1 METAET
7 SSTRPFSRFW
17 QIKRPKR
24 SFIKPGCGDASRS
37 CRQSREEQPGRRLPR
52 RQAEGRTVV
61 FPNRSQGLPGAGWP
75 GRPRPTLPHTPRHP
89 NRGVHSQPC
98 KEQQGPAHTS
108 PHHHREHGL
117 HFCCSK
123 KQKEKGSMSKHNRAG
138 AEHVDKPCPAH
149 TPAELRSPAS
159 WGNSNH
165 SQTETQTGRPTA
177 VRGQRGRAPWAR
189 EPPRHLRAAR
199 GAQPTSPSTR
209 NPADSPGS
217 DCS

>member
-1 METAET
+1 MLPEAAGRAGKSSQEGGCHGARRRAARSSFLTGARVCQEQGGQAGPAPPCPTHLATRTAGCT
-7 SSTRPFSRFW
+7 PSPAKSSR
-17 QIKRPKR
+17 
-24 SFIKPGCGDASRS
+24 A
-37 CRQSREEQPGRRLPR
+37 
-52 RQAEGRTVV
+52 
-61 FPNRSQGLPGAGWP
+61 
-75 GRPRPTLPHTPRHP
+75 
-89 NRGVHSQPC
+89 
-98 KEQQGPAHTS
+98 PAHTS

>member
-1 METAET
+1 MGARRRLSCREEQMETAET

-17 QIKRPKR
+17 QIKRPKC

-98 KEQQGPAHTS
+98 KEQQGPGTHLAIPPSRARSAFVLLVKKNKKKKVLCPNTTGQGLNTWTNRVPPTRPPSSAHLPRGET
-108 PHHHREHGL
+108 PTIL
-117 HFCCSK
+117 K
-123 KQKEKGSMSKHNRAG
+123 L
-138 AEHVDKPCPAH
+138 KP
-149 TPAELRSPAS
+149 R
-159 WGNSNH
+159 
-165 SQTETQTGRPTA
+165 R
-177 VRGQRGRAPWAR
+177 VAP
-189 EPPRHLRAAR
+189 LL
-199 GAQPTSPSTR
+199 
-209 NPADSPGS
+209 
-217 DCS
+217 

>member
-17 QIKRPKR
+17 QIKRPKC

-52 RQAEGRTVV
+52 RQAEGRTEPG
-61 FPNRSQGLPGAGWP
+61 FARSRVARQAPPHPAPHASPPEPRGALPALQRAAG
-75 GRPRPTLPHTPRHP
+75 PRHTPRHTTIAST
-89 NRGVHSQPC
+89 VCISAV
-98 KEQQGPAHTS
+98 K
-108 PHHHREHGL
+108 
-117 HFCCSK
+117 K